1 MKAGV
6 EHLGHPFAA
15 YDLEPEAQAAILALT
30 FADGRRETPKDADPL
45 TVIDQWR
52 GR

>member
-1 MKAGV
+1 V

-15 YDLEPEAQAAILALT
+15 YDLEPEAQAAILALV
-30 FADGRRETPKDADPL
+30 FADAKRETPKDADPL
-45 TVIDQWR
+45 AVIDQWR